1 MNKEEKAKLWSD
13 RIQQYQTSGQTCKQW
28 CTENGIPLS
37 TMGYWIRRF
46 EQEAARKLLSEESS
60 SVRIFIS
67 DSIRIEISDSCRP
80 ELMESI
86 LGFLQRHA

>member
-37 TMGYWIRRF
+37 TMGLKCYNKVVTEVANKI
-46 EQEAARKLLSEESS
+46 
-60 SVRIFIS
+60 
-67 DSIRIEISDSCRP
+67 
-80 ELMESI
+80 
-86 LGFLQRHA
+86 